1 MLAALRVR
9 NYRFYVGSM
18 ALTSTCG
25 WAARVVQD
33 WLVLELSG
41 SAALVGLT
49 VALQFAPMLLF
60 GLFGGV
66 LADRYDR
73 RKILSVTQSLFG
85 LFTLVLGVL
94 TLLGVVEVWHV
105 LLAAFAGGMTIV
117 VDNPARQAFLH
128 EIVGPA
134 HLRRA
139 ISLNTSVFQLG
150 ALIGPAFAAG
160 LIALVGNGWAFI
172 ANSLA
177 CGVAAWF
184 IVSMRRSQMYPVPKL
199 VRAKGQLREGLAHVR
214 GRPEILW
221 TCVLVGFVAL
231 TGVNMA
237 TVLAAYADEVVQIGA
252 SGYGL
257 LTSTLALGA
266 ITGAMLAGR
275 ARRLRLRTLV
285 LGAAGV
291 GVLQLVAA
299 AVGSLWL
306 FMVVLYLM
314 GMTCL
319 LYLTR
324 SNTMVQTSA
333 DPAMRGRVL
342 SLYVL
347 INMGAQAASGL
358 LIGWVVELAG
368 VHAGL
373 AACAAGPL
381 TGAVVVGLILA
392 RRGHLRPVLRRT
404 QVHAGRLHAPAVR
417 LDFVPSLTRAA

>member
-18 ALTSTCG
+18 ILTSTCG

-85 LFTLVLGVL
+85 FFTLVLGVL
-94 TLLGVVEVWHV
+94 TLVGVVEVWHV

-117 VDNPARQAFLH
+117 VDNPARQAFLP
-128 EIVGPA
+128 EITGPT

-150 ALIGPAFAAG
+150 ALVGPMFAAG

-172 ANSLA
+172 ANSIA

-184 IVSMRRSQMYPVPKL
+184 IFTMRRSEMHPVPRL
-199 VRAKGQLREGLAHVR
+199 TRAKGQLRAGLHYVR
-214 GRPEILW
+214 HTPEILW
-221 TCVLVGFVAL
+221 ACVLVGFVAL

-285 LGAAGV
+285 SGAVVLGL
-291 GVLQLVAA
+291 LQLVAS

-306 FMVVLYLM
+306 FLVVLYLM

-324 SNTMVQTSA
+324 SNTMVQTSV

-347 INMGAQAASGL
+347 INMGAQAVSGL
-358 LIGWVVELAG
+358 VIGWVIELGG

-373 AACAAGPL
+373 VACAAGPL
-381 TGAVVVGLILA
+381 LGAVVVGLILA

-404 QVHAGRLHAPAVR
+404 QVHAGRLHAPALR
-417 LDFVPSLTRAA
+417 LDFEPSLTRAA